1 MKERESFSRKWKRI
15 LAMTLVVVIVLG
27 VFPVKGVF
35 AETDPQGAE
44 SEKTKTTEVK
54 VHFTLDGEEAVD
66 AGEVQMTYLQG
77 EEEKTLEGEYDEET
91 NTTAFA
97 PEITDPATTYMVSVK
112 AAEGYQISNIIDEDD
127 DSRDMMAEF
136 EYVETEGTYQYKF
149 TATEETKPL
158 NLKVELQKITGELV
172 VNVTTEG
179 NAEGTGGSVKV
190 YELGEDGKKT
200 ECSDEKTENATS
212 TYRLEVTKKYRIEVT
227 PDTANGYEFQSEEYH
242 HDEEQT
248 DKTVYYKEFTCN
260 TDVLSVTEN
269 IAFSLKNVALNLE
282 MTKGGVV
289 QIGDVVYDSEKE
301 IGYKYGSTI
310 GDVKVIPE
318 AGYRL
323 KSVTLDSIE
332 QELQQD
338 DDAVAGKISV
348 PAITEDEI
356 LSVAFEKVETKTD
369 ADFPE
374 EIEVV
379 FSNEKDAVSK
389 CETENE
395 VIYTITKGA
404 SVTLKSKS
412 GDKIS
417 LNDETTS
424 IFGIY
429 EVPACAS
436 EKQIRS
442 ELTVKSICAVKNPW
456 SQMRYELAKP
466 VTFVFDTVSPTVTV
480 TENGTPV
487 TNGYSTWIS
496 GTETGLSLNGTVT
509 DAGTDGSN
517 YKAGVDRVVWSTK
530 ALSEEQI
537 LAETEQ
543 VLTVTNGTFT
553 LPLDQTPQETTTYY
567 FYGVDKAS
575 NVSGEVTRTYMVDK
589 SEPQVTDIQTTDLVE
604 NRSVFYT
611 KEATVSFMVKAADE
625 GSGVKSITIYQDG
638 VAKETKTVDEN
649 NSASFTITLSDG
661 AENKITASATD
672 NVGNVTEAKNFAKFG
687 NGAQIVQDDQ
697 TPEIGVNLDGFYF
710 DTVGD
715 VTTYYEKQDENIR
728 LSLSQKKSGLNS
740 VSVRINGVELT
751 EDVNGKSFVQANYD
765 YKDSTQKKHI
775 TDSFVISTSQAA
787 ALADGDYDITVSVT
801 SNVDTAAV
809 YTKNIHIHKE
819 DQAPVIANYTVL
831 GAAKEDVNSVDS
843 YGYYA
848 NGNVTAELTLSDGA
862 AGAGIRSVSY
872 FFVDFTGKVSSV
884 DTVELCKRPG
894 EEATIQIPVLADFK
908 GYLYV
913 KTTDNVGNT
922 VSNAYQT
929 TGILTESAQAHN
941 GNAVVA
947 LSAEK
952 TDRKDRNGNNLYA
965 ADTSVAV
972 RVADAYAGIR
982 KIEWSVSAPF
992 DTANNRSGVVTF
1004 DNSGAASDA
1013 SWNIAAR
1020 DKNLVTEVT
1029 NSIPVSNN
1037 SNDIVIRV
1045 KMTDCAGN
1053 TTEQTM
1059 MMSIDKTAP
1068 SISLSYNDVAPDQTY
1083 TSIYKDTR
1091 IATVTVKERCF
1102 DANAVVWNITSTHGA
1117 SAQVSGWSEHVNTEN
1132 PDENTYTA
1140 TVTFAADDDYTFAM
1154 NYTDLAGNA
1163 ATPFA
1168 TQNFTIDQTVP
1179 VIEVSMDGQ
1188 PSNGNYYA
1196 QGRTATVKVT
1206 EHNFDPSRIEV
1217 RGTATDNG
1225 QTITF
1230 PVVSGWTTDGD
1241 VHTTTIAFNTDG
1253 VYAFTVDG
1261 ADEGGNT
1268 AVQNVTEEFVIDQ
1281 TEPTIEISGVEN
1293 NSANKDVVA
1302 PVVQFLDTNY
1312 NEGAAKVELV
1322 GANHGVV
1329 EAKGAFT
1336 ASENGQTFTF
1346 SDFDHEQD
1354 VDDIYTL
1361 TATEVDFAGNET
1373 TQSITFSV
1381 NRFGSVYV
1389 FDHSLK
1395 EIEGTYIKKPID
1407 VVLTET
1413 NVDQLSMET
1422 VKVTV
1427 SANGV
1432 PKDLQEG
1439 TDYTVA
1445 QAGGNGSWSQ
1455 YTYTIDKSVFQGDGS
1470 YLVTLYSEDNAGNIN
1485 ENIEESKKAEID
1497 FGVDG
1502 TAPVI
1507 VPINIEDGQSYNAQN
1522 YDATISVVDNLVLQ
1536 DVEVMLD
1543 GKQVSYTQ
1551 EGDNFNF
1558 SIPEAGN
1565 RQNLEVVAKDAAGNE
1580 VNCKVANF
1588 LVSTNSFAR
1597 FYHNTPAVV
1606 ASVCGVAAV
1615 GGGAGA
1621 FAMFRRK
1628 KVVRIKRKK

>member
-1 MKERESFSRKWKRI
+1 MKKRESFCRKWKRI
-15 LAMTLVVVIVLG
+15 LAVTLVAVLVLG
-27 VFPVKGVF
+27 IFPVKGVF
-35 AETDPQGAE
+35 AVTDETSQETP
-44 SEKTKTTEVK
+44 KPVVK
-54 VHFTLDGEEAVD
+54 VHFTLEGEEAVD
-66 AGEVQMTYLQG
+66 SGEVQITYSKD
-77 EEEKTLEGEYDEET
+77 EEERSLEGKYDEET
-91 NTTAFA
+91 NTTTFE
-97 PEITDPATTYMVSVK
+97 PEITDPATTYTVVVNAK
-112 AAEGYQISNIIDEDD
+112 EGYQISTIIDEDN
-127 DSRDMMAEF
+127 DSKDMMAVF
-136 EYVETEGTYQYKF
+136 QHDATKDLYEYQFV
-149 TATEETKPL
+149 ATTETKSL
-158 NLKVELQKITGELV
+158 NLNVELQKTTGELAI
-172 VNVTTEG
+172 NATTEG
-179 NAEGTGGSVKV
+179 SENFTGGNIKV
-190 YELGEDGKKT
+190 YELDEDDTKT
-200 ECSDEKTENATS
+200 ECTENEKVNATL
-212 TYRLEVTKKYRIEVT
+212 TYLIKAGKKYRIEVT
-227 PDTANGYEFQSEEYH
+227 PDTANGYEFQSEGYQY
-242 HDEEQT
+242 DEEQT
-248 DKTVYYKEFTCN
+248 DKTVYYKEFTCS

-269 IAFSLKNVALNLE
+269 IAFSLKNVSLNLE

-289 QIGDVVYDSEKE
+289 QIGDNSYESENK

-310 GDVKVIPE
+310 GEVKVIPE
-318 AGYRL
+318 AGYRI
-323 KSVTLDSIE
+323 KSVMLGGTE

-338 DDAVAGKISV
+338 DDTVVGKISI
-348 PAITEDEI
+348 PDINKDETV
-356 LSVAFEKVETKTD
+356 SVEFEEVETKKNS
-369 ADFPE
+369 DFPE
-374 EIEVV
+374 NIEIV
-379 FSNEKDAVSK
+379 FSNKKDAASK
-389 CETENE
+389 YETKDE

-404 SVTLKSKS
+404 NVILKSNNS
-412 GDKIS
+412 GEKIS
-417 LNDETTS
+417 LNDETTK
-424 IFGIY
+424 IFGKYTIQ
-429 EVPACAS
+429 ACAS
-436 EKQIRS
+436 EKQINS

-456 SQMRYELAKP
+456 DQTKYELEKP
-466 VTFVFDTVSPTVTV
+466 VTFVFDTVSPTVIV
-480 TENGTPV
+480 KEKGAPV
-487 TNGYSTWIS
+487 KDGYSTWIS
-496 GTETGLSLNGTVT
+496 GKETGLSLEGTIT
-509 DAGTDGSN
+509 DAGTDGSK
-517 YKAGVDRVVWSTK
+517 YKAGVDRVVWSTE
-530 ALSEEQI
+530 ALSEEKV
-537 LAETEQ
+537 LAETEH
-543 VLTVTNGTFT
+543 VLAVTDGEFV
-553 LPLDQTPQETTTYY
+553 LSLDQAPQETTTYY

-575 NVSGEVTRTYMVDK
+575 NVSNQVTRTYKVDE
-589 SEPQVTDIQTTDLVE
+589 SEPQVTNIQTTDLVE
-604 NRSVFYT
+604 NRGVFYT
-611 KEATVSFMVKAADE
+611 KKATVNFNVKASDK

-638 VAKETKTVDEN
+638 VAKETKAVDEN
-649 NSASFTITLSDG
+649 NSAAFTITLSDS

-672 NVGNVTEAKNFAKFG
+672 NVGNTTAAENYTKFE

-697 TPEIGVNLDGFYF
+697 TPEIGVNLDGFYV

-715 VTTYYEKQDENIR
+715 VTTYYEKQDQNIKISFR
-728 LSLSQKKSGLNS
+728 QKKSGINSAS
-740 VSVRINGVELT
+740 VSINGVGLT
-751 EDVNGKSFVQANYD
+751 EDVNGKSFAQANND
-765 YKDSTQKKHI
+765 YKDSNQKKHT
-775 TDSFVISTSQAA
+775 TDSFVISTSQVA

-801 SNVDTAAV
+801 SNVDVTAV

-831 GAAKEDVNSVDS
+831 GATKEEVNTVDS

-848 NGNVTAELTLSDGA
+848 NGDVTAELTLSDGA
-862 AGAGIRSVSY
+862 TGAGIQSVSY
-872 FFVDFTGKVSSV
+872 YFVDFTGKVSSEN
-884 DTVELCKRPG
+884 TVELRKRPG

-913 KTTDNVGNT
+913 KTTDNVGNI

-929 TGILTESAQAHN
+929 TGILTEKEQTHN
-941 GNAVVA
+941 GNAVVT

-952 TDRKDRNGNNLYA
+952 TDRKDQNGNNLYE
-965 ADTSVAV
+965 ADTSVLV

-982 KIEWSVSAPF
+982 KIEWSVNAPF
-992 DTANNRSGVVTF
+992 DTANNRSGDVTF
-1004 DNSGAASDA
+1004 DNSGAASDV
-1013 SWNIAAR
+1013 SWNIATK

-1037 SNDIVIRV
+1037 SNDIVIWV

-1059 MMSIDKTAP
+1059 TMSIDKTVP
-1068 SISLSYNDVAPDQTY
+1068 TISLSYNDVTPDQTY

-1102 DANAVVWNITSTHGA
+1102 DANAVAWDITSTNGA
-1117 SAQVSGWSEHVNTEN
+1117 SAQISGWNEQVNAEN

-1163 ATPFA
+1163 ATSFE

-1206 EHNFDPSRIEV
+1206 EHNFDSSRVEV
-1217 RGTATDNG
+1217 SGTANDNG

-1241 VHTTTIAFNTDG
+1241 VHTATIAFNTDG

-1261 ADEGGNT
+1261 TDEGGNT
-1268 AVQNVTEEFVIDQ
+1268 AVQNVTEQFIVDQ

-1312 NEGAAKVELV
+1312 NEGTAKVELV
-1322 GANHGVV
+1322 GANHGTV
-1329 EAKGAFT
+1329 EAKGTFT
-1336 ASENGQTFTF
+1336 ASDNGQTFTF
-1346 SDFDHEQD
+1346 ADFDHEQD
-1354 VDDIYTL
+1354 VDDLYTL
-1361 TATEVDFAGNET
+1361 TATEVDMAGNET
-1373 TQSITFSV
+1373 QQSITFSV

-1413 NVDQLSMET
+1413 NVDQLSMDT

-1470 YLVTLYSEDNAGNIN
+1470 YLVTLYSEDYAGNIN

-1507 VPINIEDGQSYNAQN
+1507 VPINIEEGQSYNAQN
-1522 YDATISVVDNLVLQ
+1522 YDTTISVVDNLVLQ
-1536 DVEVMLD
+1536 DVEVKLD
-1543 GKQVSYTQ
+1543 GKNVSYTQ
-1551 EGDNFNF
+1551 EGDNFKF
-1558 SIPEAGN
+1558 SIPESGN
-1565 RQNLEVVAKDAAGNE
+1565 RQNLEVVARDAAGNE
-1580 VNCKVANF
+1580 VNCKVADF
-1588 LVSTNSFAR
+1588 LVSTNFFVR
-1597 FYHNTPAVV
+1597 FFHNTPAVI
-1606 ASVCGVAAV
+1606 ALIGGVTAI

-1621 FAMFRRK
+1621 FVMFRRK
-1628 KVVRIKRKK
+1628 RIVRIKRKK